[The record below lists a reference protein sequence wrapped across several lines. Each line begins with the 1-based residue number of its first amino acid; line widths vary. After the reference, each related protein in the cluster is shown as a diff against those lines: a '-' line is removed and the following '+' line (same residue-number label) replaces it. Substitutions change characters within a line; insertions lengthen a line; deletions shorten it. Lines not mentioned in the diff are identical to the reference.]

1 MTDQKNELVE
11 VIQIA
16 GLEQNKVESLMSSFS
31 QSYQTARQ
39 FVEASRS
46 ITVKDENDVAG
57 MKKAREARLS
67 LRKIRTDV
75 EHTRVSLKE
84 QSLRESRA
92 IDGAERA
99 KLLAPDKEKLLSL
112 AADLEAYAL
121 PAVASK
127 EANAVIRA
135 TEVMIGK
142 MTSYIREKAK
152 AL

>member
-1 MTDQKNELVE
+1 MNDQKNELVE

-39 FVEASRS
+39 FVEA
-46 ITVKDENDVAG
+46 
-57 MKKAREARLS
+57 
-67 LRKIRTDV
+67 
-75 EHTRVSLKE
+75 
-84 QSLRESRA
+84 
-92 IDGAERA
+92 
-99 KLLAPDKEKLLSL
+99 
-112 AADLEAYAL
+112 YAL

-152 AL
+152 VL